1 MLVTLIIHNNTVN
14 LVHTHYNALLCLI
27 PGFGSI
33 LQILSLNDLVV
44 QKEKKIWFLD
54 YEKKKKKKKIKYK

>member
-44 QKEKKIWFLD
+44 
-54 YEKKKKKKKIKYK
+54 